1 MPNFTFVVL
10 DVIEPGPVMMFL
22 SVEEVSLEIS
32 REDSGVLSFPA
43 SVPGSTPASVPG
55 STPAS
60 VPGSTPA
67 SVPGSVPGSLDGS
80 SAGSALGSS
89 TGSLAGSVVDS
100 LPVSGAFSGEGLES
114 GSEFFSPTNS
124 DCFSSEPFS

>member
-60 VPGSTPA
+60 VPGSTP
-67 SVPGSVPGSLDGS
+67 GSLDGS

-100 LPVSGAFSGEGLES
+100 LPVSEAFSGEGLES